1 MLRWNN
7 VKSSIT
13 WYIIQIIQMAVKIFP
28 RNVDSVS
35 PEAKVGTG

>member
-7 VKSSIT
+7 VKRNIT
-13 WYIIQIIQMAVKIFP
+13 WYIIQIIQVAGKIFP

-35 PEAKVGTG
+35 LKAKAGTS